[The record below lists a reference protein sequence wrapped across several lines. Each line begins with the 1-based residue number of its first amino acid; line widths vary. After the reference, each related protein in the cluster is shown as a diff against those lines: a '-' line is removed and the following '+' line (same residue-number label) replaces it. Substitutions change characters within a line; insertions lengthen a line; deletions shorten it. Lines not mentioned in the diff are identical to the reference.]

1 VQFPAAPPTKIFDM
15 PVYYTKEDKFRAG
28 AIWAWNGNQ
37 MQTQRETGIDRR
49 TIRTWIQEKEAD
61 FWVGV
66 DKANDEFEKSL
77 KQKIVGLL
85 TAQLDNIISKG
96 KELTAKESSVIFG
109 ILFDKKQLME
119 NKPTSIS
126 KAINV
131 EKKLAEVSEALKK
144 HAGAAPDM
152 PRAEDADEKRV
163 N

>member
-1 VQFPAAPPTKIFDM
+1 M
-15 PVYYTKEDKFRAG
+15 RAG

-37 MQTQRETGIDRR
+37 MRTERETGINRK
-49 TIRTWIQEKEAD
+49 TIRRWIQEKDPD
-61 FWVGV
+61 FWAAVE
-66 DKANDEFEKSL
+66 KANDEFEKSL
-77 KQKIVGLL
+77 KQKIVGILND
-85 TAQLDNIISKG
+85 QLDNIMSKG
-96 KELTAKESSVIFG
+96 KELTAKESSIIFG
-109 ILFDKKQLME
+109 ILFDKKQLIE

-152 PRAEDADEKRV
+152 PRAEDADEKRI

>member
-1 VQFPAAPPTKIFDM
+1 MTTQFYNREEKM
-15 PVYYTKEDKFRAG
+15 RAG

-37 MQTQRETGIDRR
+37 MRTERETGINRK
-49 TIRTWIQEKEAD
+49 TIRRWIQEKDPD
-61 FWVGV
+61 FWAAVE
-66 DKANDEFEKSL
+66 KANDEFEKSL

-85 TAQLDNIISKG
+85 NAQLDNIISKG

-109 ILFDKKQLME
+109 ILFDKKQLIE

-131 EKKLAEVSEALKK
+131 EKKLAEVSEALNK

-152 PRAEDADEKRV
+152 PRAEDADENRI